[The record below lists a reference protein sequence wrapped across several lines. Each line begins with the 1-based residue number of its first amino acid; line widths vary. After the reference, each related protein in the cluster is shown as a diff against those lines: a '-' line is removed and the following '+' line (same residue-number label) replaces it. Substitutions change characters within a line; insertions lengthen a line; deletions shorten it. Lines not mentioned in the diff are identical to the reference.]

1 MAKKKT
7 GRKGYAATQRLR
19 DRDHSKRGG
28 NQKQPENLG
37 SSEDTNNVEAA
48 DRGNL
53 LAQRDAYLESL
64 AVLNYRASTIDGRRV
79 DLRRFIQWAQERG
92 IERTEK
98 VTRSML
104 ESYRRHLYRR
114 KKANGKPL
122 SVASQRSMLGAVKLF
137 FQWLCRQSLLEANP
151 ASELELPRPEKQLPA
166 QALSVS
172 EVESVLAQPEVDD
185 PLGVRDRAMLEL
197 FYSTAI
203 RRTEMTRLALCE
215 FNRERQ
221 TLHVRYTK
229 GRKDRVV
236 PVGARAMHWL
246 ERYLEQVRPLL
257 EITPDSGALFLTSYG
272 EAFSPEV
279 LGRLVAKYIKNA
291 DIGKGG
297 GCHVFRHSCATHLLE
312 GGADIRFI
320 QQLLGHES
328 LETTAIYTEVSIQQL
343 KEVHKRCH
351 PAENTNSQKAK

>member
-1 MAKKKT
+1 MAKKKS
-7 GRKGYAATQRLR
+7 GRKGYAATKRLR
-19 DRDHSKRGG
+19 DRDRSKRGG
-28 NQKQPENLG
+28 NQKLPENLG
-37 SSEDTNNVEAA
+37 ATENAGNAENAH
-48 DRGNL
+48 RGNFL
-53 LAQRDAYLESL
+53 VQRDAYLESL
-64 AVLNYRASTIDGRRV
+64 AVLNYRDSTIDGRRV

-137 FQWLCRQSLLEANP
+137 FSWLCRQSLLEANP

-172 EVESVLAQPEVDD
+172 EVESVLSVPDVDD
-185 PLGVRDRAMLEL
+185 LLGVRDRAMLEL

-203 RRTEMTRLALCE
+203 RRTEMTRLGLSE
-215 FNRERQ
+215 LNRERE

-236 PVGARAMHWL
+236 PVGGRALTWL

-257 EITPDSGALFLTSYG
+257 EIHPDGGALFLTSYG

-291 DIGKGG
+291 DLGKGG

-343 KEVHKRCH
+343 KEVHRRCH
-351 PAENTNSQKAK
+351 PAESKSKSE